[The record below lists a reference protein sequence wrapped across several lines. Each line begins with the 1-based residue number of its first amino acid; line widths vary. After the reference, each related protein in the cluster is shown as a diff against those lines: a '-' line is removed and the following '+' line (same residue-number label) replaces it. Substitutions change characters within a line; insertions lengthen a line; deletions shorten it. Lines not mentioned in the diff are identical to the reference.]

1 MVVVAMENVD
11 KIFPPNVVALK
22 DVNLRINDGEFFVV
36 LGPSG
41 AGKTTFLRVLAGLET
56 LTRGRL
62 LFDDDVIVDVER
74 KIFVDPPKRNI
85 GMVFQNWALYPHMKV
100 FDNIAFPLKIQRLP
114 KGEIEARVRE
124 VAEILGLSE
133 LLNRYPRQLSGG
145 QQQRVAIARALVK
158 RPRLLLLDEPF
169 SNLDARIRISARA
182 FVKRLQRELKITT
195 ILVTHDQQDAY
206 SVADRLAVIRGGR
219 VQQVGT
225 VEDLLERP
233 ANLFVGTFLG
243 DPPMNVFEGKLVR
256 EGGGYFADVG
266 PLRLPLPP
274 REGLADHAGR
284 KVYVG
289 VRPAH
294 LYVAPAPQSPEDV
307 ALQKARVKLVEVTG
321 FVTTALVE
329 WDNLEARVEVVGKP
343 PVEGEEVPVYLRV
356 SAVKLFGED
365 EKSLL

>member
-1 MVVVAMENVD
+1 MVVVTLEDVD

-22 DVNLRINDGEFFVV
+22 DVNLKINDGEFFVV

-41 AGKTTFLRVLAGLET
+41 HGKTTFLRVLAGLEVP
-56 LTRGRL
+56 TRGRI
-62 LFDDDVIVDVER
+62 LFDDEVIVDAER
-74 KIFVDPPKRNI
+74 KVFVDPPKRNV

-100 FDNIAFPLKIQRLP
+100 FDNIAFPLKIKKLP
-114 KGEIEARVRE
+114 KREIEARVKE
-124 VAEILGLSE
+124 VAEILGIAE
-133 LLNRYPRQLSGG
+133 LLDRYPRQLSGG

-206 SVADRLAVIRGGR
+206 SVADRLAVLRRG
-219 VQQVGT
+219 VIQQVGN

-243 DPPMNVFEGKLVR
+243 DPPMNIFEAKLVR
-256 EGGGYFADVG
+256 EGGGYLADAG
-266 PLRLPLPP
+266 ALKIPLPNAP
-274 REGLADHAGR
+274 ALAGHVGK

-289 VRPAH
+289 VRPADI
-294 LYVAPAPQSPEDV
+294 YIAEAPQNKEDV
-307 ALQKARVKLVEVTG
+307 LIPGGRVKIVEVTG

-329 WDNLEARVEVVGKP
+329 WDGIEARVEVIGRP
-343 PVEGEEVPVYLRV
+343 PAEGSEAQVYVRPQKIKV
-356 SAVKLFGED
+356 FGED
-365 EKSLL
+365 EKAVM